1 MTLNHLIYILSIVF
15 GVLIL
20 AAPKIASYL
29 VGVYLITFGVMKLII
44 ALS

>member
-15 GVLIL
+15 GVLVL
-20 AAPKIASYL
+20 VAPKIASYL
-29 VGVYLITFGVMKLII
+29 VGTYLIVFGVIKLII

>member
-20 AAPKIASYL
+20 AAPKVANYL
-29 VGVYLITFGVMKLII
+29 IGVYLIAFGVLKLII

>member
-20 AAPKIASYL
+20 AAPKIAN
-29 VGVYLITFGVMKLII
+29 YLIGIYLISFGVIKLII
-44 ALS
+44 VLS